1 MHIIVITIAK
11 QFNNYFLSLV
21 TCYEQVTSGGE

>member
-1 MHIIVITIAK
+1 MHLVITSNNK